1 MEIDE
6 TNLDAH
12 KVYSFGKGETLG
24 IDPEY
29 EGININKP
37 TLVPLLAG
45 KNISKIACG
54 SNHTLVLQVPSE
66 IWSWGQNDWGQLGRT
81 RKIAIPQCVQALESH
96 IISDISCGQFHSMV
110 LTHNQNVYSFGRN
123 NFGQIGVEREVESVV
138 KPRLLKQLIGQ
149 NIVQISCG
157 YNHNIALSDHGILWG
172 WGNSANGQTGRGVN
186 PPNSDTPLPVLG
198 LESIPIC
205 SVCCGSDFSLAL
217 TITGNIYSF
226 GHGPSYQS
234 GHGNTK
240 DSITPQLIENSLNK
254 YFVKIACGRSHC
266 LALTYSGVLYGWGD
280 SSFGQLATSEKTI
293 HFPQILE
300 ATKGKKV
307 VDIVCGAYH
316 SLIVILEEE
325 NNDNVEVVYSFGSNV
340 VGQLGNGT
348 YAQSNQLQKVF
359 VPSKNCVPKSLSVF
373 GGESFSIIKEEPF
386 KQRLKGIQTSINRI
400 SLAEIETLVKNYKSG
415 AIQLSAIKSYIE
427 KAFSWPTTLNSSFL
441 IDMKYFEGASSSKSN
456 NVYGT
461 NNFSFVDIGAVRAA
475 FDLLLRLQEPVVLE
489 IVSKSLMR
497 CLSKHK
503 TNTQSTETLRMYLII
518 MENPVLTASVTKY
531 NLPLFER
538 LINSII
544 TLSEPMKHTLYLW
557 WSMFS
562 SEYFAR
568 IVNIFA
574 SFLTYL
580 IKNQVDDRLA
590 IQTIKLLSVLYKI
603 NIEKEIIPYQIFY
616 LGAEITKSLD
626 LNNEY
631 KNWVS
636 QNAVF
641 TYITYPFFLP
651 PEAKLELIRIDARA
665 HQIQTFFQTPTDPL
679 LILAVRREFFVKD
692 ALAKLSSVDSNDLS
706 KKLIVQFVDE
716 PGVDEGGLSKE
727 FFQLIVNEIMDPVH
741 GLFTVEEETHYSY
754 FNPNSVD
761 IEEFYLMGL
770 IMGLAIYNNVLLDIR
785 FPNVIYKMIL
795 GDCPGESI
803 DSRYQYKVTTQDM
816 LECYPTIGKNLLFM
830 KTFNGNIEETF
841 GEYFQVTER
850 YFDQV
855 KTIDLIPNGGN
866 VAVTNSNINQYIQC
880 FIEYELYKKIEKQF
894 SSFKRGFL
902 QVFKGDILKIF
913 RAEELSKCICGEI
926 DLIDTAQLKKICK
939 YEGDFVNKNY
949 IDQFWRIFDSFS
961 QEEKRSFLFFV
972 TGTDR
977 LPVGG
982 AARMSLMIQKN
993 GSDTELLPTSATCF
1007 NTLLL
1012 PEYSTPEKLETKL
1025 KIILQNKEGFGLR

>member
-1 MEIDE
+1 
-6 TNLDAH
+6 
-12 KVYSFGKGETLG
+12 VYSFGKGEVLG
-24 IDPEY
+24 IDVEY
-29 EGININKP
+29 EGVNINKP
-37 TLVPLLAG
+37 TLVPLLTG
-45 KNISKIACG
+45 KKISQIACG

-96 IISDISCGQFHSMV
+96 IISDISCGQFHSIV

-149 NIVQISCG
+149 NIIQISCG
-157 YNHNIALSDHGILWG
+157 YNHNITLSDHGILWG
-172 WGNSANGQTGRGVN
+172 WGNSSNGQTGRGVN

-205 SVCCGSDFSLAL
+205 SVCCGGDFSLAL
-217 TITGNIYSF
+217 TISGNIYSF
-226 GHGPSYQS
+226 GQGSSYQL

-240 DSITPQLIENSLNK
+240 DSITPQLIEKAQNK

-280 SSFGQLATSEKTI
+280 SSMGQLGTSEKAI

-307 VDIVCGAYH
+307 VDIACGAHH
-316 SLIVILEEE
+316 SLVVIVEEE
-325 NNDNVEVVYSFGSNV
+325 NANDSVEVVYSFGSNV
-340 VGQLGNGT
+340 VGQLGNGNFV
-348 YAQSNQLQKVF
+348 QSNQLQKVY
-359 VPSKNCVPKSLSVF
+359 VPSKNCVSKSLSVF

-386 KQRLKGIQTSINRI
+386 KKRPQGIQTAINCI

-427 KAFSWPTTLNSSFL
+427 KAFSWPQTLNSSFL
-441 IDMKYFEGASSSKSN
+441 IDIKYFEGASSKN
-456 NVYGT
+456 NDGYG
-461 NNFSFVDIGAVRAA
+461 NNFSFVNIGAARSA
-475 FDLLLRLQEPVVLE
+475 FDLFLRLQEPVILE
-489 IVSKSLMR
+489 LLNKSLMR

-503 TNTQSTETLRMYLII
+503 TNNQSTETLRMYLII
-518 MENPVLTASVTKY
+518 MENPVLTASITKY

-544 TLSEPMKHTLYLW
+544 TLSEPMKQTLYLW

-568 IVNIFA
+568 IVNIFS

-616 LGAEITKSLD
+616 LSSEITKSLD
-626 LNNEY
+626 LHNEY

-651 PEAKLELIRIDARA
+651 PEAKLELLRIDARE

-679 LILAVRREFFVKD
+679 FILAVRREYLVKD
-692 ALAKLSSVDSNDLS
+692 ALQKLSSANSNDFS
-706 KKLIVQFVDE
+706 KKLIVQFIE
-716 PGVDEGGLSKE
+716 EAGIDEGGLSKE
-727 FFQLIVNEIMDPVH
+727 FFQLIVNEIMNPIH
-741 GLFTVEEETHYSY
+741 GMFKIEEETHYSY
-754 FNPNSVD
+754 FNPNSAD

-770 IMGLAIYNNVLLDIR
+770 IIGLAIYNNILLDIR
-785 FPNVIYKMIL
+785 FPNVIYKMLL

-803 DSRYQYKVTTQDM
+803 DNRYQYKITTQDM
-816 LECYPTIGKNLLFM
+816 LESYPTIGKNLLYM
-830 KTFNGNIEETF
+830 KNFNGNIEETF
-841 GEYFQVTER
+841 GETFEITER

-855 KTIDLIPNGGN
+855 KTYELIPNGGN
-866 VAVTNSNINQYIQC
+866 VAVTNSNINQYVQC
-880 FIEYELYKKIEKQF
+880 FIEYELVKKIEKQV
-894 SSFKRGFL
+894 SPFKRGFH
-902 QVFKGDILKIF
+902 QVLKGDILKVF

-926 DLIDTAQLKKICK
+926 DLIDATQLHKICK
-939 YEGDFVNKNY
+939 YEGDFTNKNY
-949 IDQFWRIFDSFS
+949 IDQFWKILDSFS
-961 QEEKRSFLFFV
+961 QEEKRSFLLFV

-982 AARMSLMIQKN
+982 TARMSLTIQKN
-993 GSDTELLPTSATCF
+993 GSDTELLPTSSTCF

-1012 PEYSTPEKLETKL
+1012 PEYSTPEKLERKL